1 MRFLTKSQN
10 RVLAFKG
17 EITAFLALLFILMMS
32 IVGALIESASIQ
44 LTKNRKRA
52 DTLLALEST
61 FAEYHPELLK
71 QYEIFARF
79 GTTEDV
85 LNYRMT
91 YYGAKNMEHRIRQ
104 IQLLTDN
111 QGTPF
116 YQQAVDYMKDWLG
129 LEDLSGD
136 LGYDLSLDSLAGVKE
151 KEQSNSLELHSL
163 LKEGNVQLPTENNPI
178 ESVNNLKNKPLLSLL
193 MSNQEE
199 LSKRSITLETL
210 PTHRELQTGNFKQE
224 ESNETTDKIF
234 FIAYIFEH
242 FSNVNDEEKGGALL
256 YEQEYLLGGLGSDQ
270 ENLEAVCKKIMNIRM
285 ISNYTYLLTDSVKQA
300 EAQTMALTLCS
311 LISMPALTEVV
322 KHALLFAWA
331 YGESIVD
338 ARVLLKGKKVP
349 LVKTSDSWQL
359 QLSNLSALGTEQE
372 VVTEKDMGRG
382 LSYQDYLKALF
393 LLESREILS
402 MRCLDLVEG
411 NLHLKTD
418 QCMTKVEIKSVAHL
432 RRGIQDSYTTM
443 YGYR

>member
-1 MRFLTKSQN
+1 M
-10 RVLAFKG
+10 
-17 EITAFLALLFILMMS
+17 
-32 IVGALIESASIQ
+32 
-44 LTKNRKRA
+44 
-52 DTLLALEST
+52 
-61 FAEYHPELLK
+61 
-71 QYEIFARF
+71 
-79 GTTEDV
+79 
-85 LNYRMT
+85 
-91 YYGAKNMEHRIRQ
+91 
-104 IQLLTDN
+104 
-111 QGTPF
+111 
-116 YQQAVDYMKDWLG
+116 
-129 LEDLSGD
+129 
-136 LGYDLSLDSLAGVKE
+136 
-151 KEQSNSLELHSL
+151 
-163 LKEGNVQLPTENNPI
+163 
-178 ESVNNLKNKPLLSLL
+178 
-193 MSNQEE
+193 
-199 LSKRSITLETL
+199 
-210 PTHRELQTGNFKQE
+210 
-224 ESNETTDKIF
+224 
-234 FIAYIFEH
+234 
-242 FSNVNDEEKGGALL
+242 

-338 ARVLLKGKKVP
+338 VRVLLKGKKVP
-349 LVKTSDSWQL
+349 LAKTSDSWQL

>member
-85 LNYRMT
+85 LDYRMT
-91 YYGAKNMEHRIRQ
+91 YYGAKNMEHRIRR

-111 QGTPF
+111 QGIPF
-116 YQQAVDYMKDWLG
+116 YRQAVDYMKDWLG
-129 LEDLSGD
+129 MEDLSGD

-163 LKEGNVQLPTENNPI
+163 LEEGNAQLPAENNPI

-193 MSNQEE
+193 MSNQ
-199 LSKRSITLETL
+199 
-210 PTHRELQTGNFKQE
+210 
-224 ESNETTDKIF
+224 
-234 FIAYIFEH
+234 
-242 FSNVNDEEKGGALL
+242 ALL
-256 YEQEYLLGGLGSDQ
+256 PAEQPQ
-270 ENLEAVCKKIMNIRM
+270 
-285 ISNYTYLLTDSVKQA
+285 
-300 EAQTMALTLCS
+300 
-311 LISMPALTEVV
+311 
-322 KHALLFAWA
+322 
-331 YGESIVD
+331 IV
-338 ARVLLKGKKVP
+338 
-349 LVKTSDSWQL
+349 
-359 QLSNLSALGTEQE
+359 
-372 VVTEKDMGRG
+372 
-382 LSYQDYLKALF
+382 
-393 LLESREILS
+393 
-402 MRCLDLVEG
+402 LDLAE
-411 NLHLKTD
+411 NPPMETQK
-418 QCMTKVEIKSVAHL
+418 
-432 RRGIQDSYTTM
+432 
-443 YGYR
+443 